1 MSTFLAVRLRRLW
14 RLGGLLALAALMGG
28 CATATNP
35 QDPFEPYNR
44 GMMRFNDDL
53 DTAILKPVATGYRDA
68 VPRPVRAGVG
78 NFFGNLSD
86 VWSTVNS
93 ALQLKVPQ
101 AGEMALRVGVN
112 TVFGLAGL
120 VDVASEMG
128 LERHSEDF
136 GQTLARWGV
145 PAGPYVVLPVFGPST
160 VRDAV
165 TTLTVDR
172 QADLV
177 RQIDPTGA
185 RNVAYGLRVVDTRA
199 NLLRVSSVL
208 DEVALDRYTF
218 TRDAYLQ
225 RRRALVNAP
234 PLPAEPDPSKEE

>member
-1 MSTFLAVRLRRLW
+1 
-14 RLGGLLALAALMGG
+14 
-28 CATATNP
+28 
-35 QDPFEPYNR
+35 
-44 GMMRFNDDL
+44 
-53 DTAILKPVATGYRDA
+53 
-68 VPRPVRAGVG
+68 
-78 NFFGNLSD
+78 
-86 VWSTVNS
+86 
-93 ALQLKVPQ
+93 
-101 AGEMALRVGVN
+101 MALRVGVN